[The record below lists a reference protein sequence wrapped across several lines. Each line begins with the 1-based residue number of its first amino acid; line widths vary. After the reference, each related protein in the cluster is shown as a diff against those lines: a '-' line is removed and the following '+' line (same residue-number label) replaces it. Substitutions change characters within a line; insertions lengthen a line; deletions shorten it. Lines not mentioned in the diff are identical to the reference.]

1 MVYISNLFVLL
12 KKPAIIKTYS
22 CPSVYES
29 TLRDFATS
37 NNPILGFSKLKY
49 DGAEYL
55 VGLQALN
62 EGISP
67 HKFINPSPEE
77 IYLALPFNTKEKQ

>member
-1 MVYISNLFVLL
+1 M
-12 KKPAIIKTYS
+12 IKTYS
-22 CPSVYES
+22 FPSVYES

-37 NNPILGFSKLKY
+37 NDPILGFSKLKF
-49 DGAEYL
+49 DGSDYL

-67 HKFINPSPEE
+67 HKSINASP
-77 IYLALPFNTKEKQ
+77 